1 LAIHEIDYREERNHV
16 KPGIMRGLTTDPM
29 LRRLSIGL
37 LASALSNSYVQARPV
52 QATISCAAPVT
63 GQYLIVSQGLRGQEP
78 MGSLQLETW
87 LPDGSVSGIRFLR
100 VGRSYSETTYEG
112 RWELESDCG
121 LTVTRDQAGQESKV
135 LLTAKGLPRFG
146 LSNRIG
152 DVVREQWMAQPDR
165 RCEPESMNGSF
176 LSQQRGSSLAA
187 SSWKAN
193 AVIQRES
200 WTEWQMVGLAV
211 SSYDGTGEVAGYQG
225 RFIQDENCIGRI
237 RQQDDRGAT
246 YAYTA
251 ILRSDGSGYAYLQ
264 TQGDDLTVALVEKSE
279 S

>member
-1 LAIHEIDYREERNHV
+1 
-16 KPGIMRGLTTDPM
+16 MRGLTPDPM
-29 LRRLSIGL
+29 LRSLSLVL
-37 LASALSNSYVQARPV
+37 LASALSNTFVQVQPV

-63 GQYLIVSQGLRGQEP
+63 GQYLIVSQGLRGQQP
-78 MGSLQLETW
+78 MGSLHLETW

-100 VGRSYSETTYEG
+100 VGRSYSETKYEG
-112 RWELESDCG
+112 RWESESDCG

-135 LLTAKGLPRFG
+135 LLTAQGLPRFG

-176 LSQQRGSSLAA
+176 LSQQRGSSFAA
-187 SSWKAN
+187 SSWKPN

-200 WTEWQMVGLAV
+200 WTGWQMVGLAV
-211 SSYDGTGEVAGYQG
+211 SSYDGAGEVAGYQG
-225 RFIQDENCIGRI
+225 QFTQDDNCIGRI
-237 RQQDDRGAT
+237 RQQDDRGVT
-246 YAYTA
+246 YAYAA

>member
-1 LAIHEIDYREERNHV
+1 MIRS
-16 KPGIMRGLTTDPM
+16 
-29 LRRLSIGL
+29 LSVVL
-37 LASALSNSYVQARPV
+37 LASALSNAFVQAQPV

-63 GQYLIVSQGLRGQEP
+63 GQYLIVSQGLRGQQP
-78 MGSLQLETW
+78 MGSLHLETW

-100 VGRSYSETTYEG
+100 VGRSYSETKYEG
-112 RWELESDCG
+112 RWESESDCG

-135 LLTAKGLPRFG
+135 LLTAQGLPRFG

-176 LSQQRGSSLAA
+176 LSQQRGSSFAA

-193 AVIQRES
+193 AVIQRER

-211 SSYDGTGEVAGYQG
+211 SSYDGAGEVAGYQG
-225 RFIQDENCIGRI
+225 RFVQDENCIGRI
-237 RQQDDRGAT
+237 HQQDDRDAT
-246 YAYTA
+246 YSYTA

-264 TQGDDLTVALVEKSE
+264 TQGDDLTVALVEKSA

>member
-1 LAIHEIDYREERNHV
+1 
-16 KPGIMRGLTTDPM
+16 MRGLTTDPM

-121 LTVTRDQAGQESKV
+121 LTVTRDQAGQ
-135 LLTAKGLPRFG
+135 
-146 LSNRIG
+146 
-152 DVVREQWMAQPDR
+152 
-165 RCEPESMNGSF
+165 
-176 LSQQRGSSLAA
+176 
-187 SSWKAN
+187 
-193 AVIQRES
+193 
-200 WTEWQMVGLAV
+200 
-211 SSYDGTGEVAGYQG
+211 
-225 RFIQDENCIGRI
+225 
-237 RQQDDRGAT
+237 
-246 YAYTA
+246 
-251 ILRSDGSGYAYLQ
+251 
-264 TQGDDLTVALVEKSE
+264 
-279 S
+279 